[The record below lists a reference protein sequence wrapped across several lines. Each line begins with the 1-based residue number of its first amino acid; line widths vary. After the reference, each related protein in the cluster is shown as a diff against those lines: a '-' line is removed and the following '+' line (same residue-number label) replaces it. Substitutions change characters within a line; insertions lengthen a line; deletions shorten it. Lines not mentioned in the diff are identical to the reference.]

1 MPNIT
6 TFKGLISDLDAG
18 DTPVGAASNQ
28 VNMTT
33 HKSGTLQPRKG
44 IQPTTL
50 TTGTTLGTGY
60 NTFEKMTFC
69 KTRYGWAIGVNGIDR
84 GLIWNGFES
93 SAYELGVDKPIN
105 GATIQVNAGKT
116 LSGVAI
122 TAHTSGEYKI
132 NYAAHNL
139 ETGSKVLIG
148 NVEGTES
155 MPIDLNGNVFTVT
168 VIDASN
174 FYLNKTT
181 HSGTHTSATGQWH
194 YIENYKSLSGAAIA
208 SSTGATGGLIQI
220 THTSHGLVTGD
231 YARFKD
237 IEGTGFIPSDLN
249 GQTWQ
254 VTRVS
259 ANVFTLDKSVFEGT
273 YSSAT
278 GSFTMGGK
286 GATEG
291 DYICAYRY
299 KTKDSPVQY
308 SSMSA
313 KTTVTQQNA
322 SVFGWTGIK
331 DTSDSRIKTIE
342 LWRTTAGQANVM
354 YKVGEIENNSGSP
367 GTHTF
372 SDSLSD
378 EEVSRRAND
387 DVIVVV
393 DDEGLP
399 VADRFEPPPTYFKH
413 VVMFQDRYF
422 YFGTVKY
429 NKEGCYKSAAKT
441 ITGVTGAD
449 GTNWV
454 SEFKDRYIQ
463 VDGSNQL
470 NRITSVN
477 ETTQV
482 ITVEDAIDSSVSTD
496 SSSLDNYTI
505 IAPPFTK
512 RQIMF
517 SHHDE
522 PESVPEHQSVT
533 LQSNYGDDD
542 EIVGAMPFGA
552 SLYIYSKRNKYMFSF
567 STDPLADGS
576 VTYLDDRGAFNN
588 RCWTIY
594 ADSAYVMDDT
604 GVYRFAGSGSEN
616 ISSSIQDVFRQDG
629 SIGSIDYAKSDNFFV
644 KADRSSQKVYC
655 FVCFTGDTG
664 NYPTRA
670 LVYNIEEETWDLMRY
685 PVEATDASTVEKSGR
700 PRMVITSGDEKVY
713 LVDEGTTDVVT
724 SQTKGTATSATSN
737 TLTDSTKSFGTNALK
752 HAFIYIYAGTGK
764 GQDRV
769 ISSNT
774 STAITVT
781 ANWTTTPD
789 TTSKYVVGAI
799 PWLWKTGAFGIGADG
814 SRSMREFGIK
824 FNPTTNEQS
833 IDLRMYYN
841 NDGDPQEY
849 AVTQDLGNAVTIEEQ
864 NKTDVVF
871 HLEKNRSPLEE
882 CNGNEYFRFDG
893 MSTYMS
899 HEDHKVAFELRGY
912 SADERQDIQSV
923 NIEGVGGE

>member
-6 TFKGLISDLDAG
+6 SFKGLVSDLDSG

-28 VNMTT
+28 LNMTT
-33 HKSGTLQPRKG
+33 HKNGTLQPRKG

-50 TTGTTLGTGY
+50 TTGTTIGTGY

-69 KTRYGWAIGVNGIDR
+69 KTRYGWAIGVNGVDR
-84 GLIWNGFES
+84 GLIWNGFET
-93 SAYELGVDKPIN
+93 SAYELGVDAPEN
-105 GATIQVNAGKT
+105 GATIAVNDGKT
-116 LSGVAI
+116 LGTSAI

-132 NYAAHNL
+132 TYTAHNL
-139 ETGSKVLIG
+139 DTGATVLFG

-155 MPIDLNGNVFTVT
+155 MPIDLNGNTFKVT
-168 VIDASN
+168 VLDANN
-174 FYLNKTT
+174 FYLDKTT
-181 HSGTHTSATGQWH
+181 HTGTYTNSTGQWEI
-194 YIENYKSLSGAAIA
+194 IENFKSLSGTAVT
-208 SSTGATGGLIQI
+208 SSTGATGGLITI
-220 THTSHGLVTGD
+220 THAAHGLVTGD
-231 YARFKD
+231 YVRFKD
-237 IEGTGFIPSDLN
+237 IEGTGFIHTDLN
-249 GQTWQ
+249 SKVWQ
-254 VTRVS
+254 ITSTALNVVTL
-259 ANVFTLDKSVFEGT
+259 NNSVFEGT
-273 YSSAT
+273 YSSGT
-278 GSFTMGGK
+278 GKFSQDGN

-299 KTKDSPVQY
+299 KTKDSPVQF
-308 SSMSA
+308 SSMSP
-313 KTTVTQQNA
+313 KTVVEQQNA
-322 SVFGWTGIK
+322 SVFGWSGIK
-331 DTSDSRIKTIE
+331 DTADSRIKTIE

-354 YKVGEIENNSGSP
+354 YKIGEIENNSGSP

-372 SDSLSD
+372 ADRLSD
-378 EEVSRRAND
+378 EAVSRRAND

-393 DDEGLP
+393 DDDGLP
-399 VADRFEPPPTYFKH
+399 IADRFVPPPTYFKH

-454 SEFKDRYIQ
+454 TEFKDRYIQ
-463 VDGSNQL
+463 VSGSNQL

-477 ETTQV
+477 ESTQV
-482 ITVEDAIDSSVSTD
+482 ITVEDAIDSSVST
-496 SSSLDNYTI
+496 SSGSLDDYTI

-522 PESVPEHQSVT
+522 PESVPEHHSIT
-533 LQSNYGDDD
+533 LQANYGDDD
-542 EIVGAMPFGA
+542 EIVSAMPFGA
-552 SLYIYSKRNKYMFSF
+552 SLYVFSKRNKYMFSF
-567 STDPLADGS
+567 STSPLNDGS
-576 VTYLDDRGAFNN
+576 VTYLDDRGSFNN
-588 RCWTIY
+588 RCWDVY
-594 ADSAYVMDDT
+594 GDAAYVMDDS
-604 GVYRFAGSGSEN
+604 GVYRFSGSGSE
-616 ISSSIQDVFRQDG
+616 SLSTSVQDIFRQDG

-644 KADRSSQKVYC
+644 KVDRSTQKVYC
-655 FVCFTGDTG
+655 FVCFTGDSG

-685 PVEATDASTVEKSGR
+685 SVEATDASTIEKSGR
-700 PRMVITSGDEKVY
+700 PRMVITSDDEKVY

-724 SQTKGTATSATSN
+724 SQTLGSATSGTSN
-737 TLTDSTKSFGTNALK
+737 TIVNSAASYSTNAFQK
-752 HAFIYIYAGTGK
+752 AFVYIYAGTGK

-769 ISSNT
+769 IASNT
-774 STAITVT
+774 STAITVST
-781 ANWTTTPD
+781 NWTTNPD
-789 TTSKYVVGAI
+789 STSKYAVGAI
-799 PWLWKTGAFGIGADG
+799 PWLWKTGSFGIGAEDA
-814 SRSMREFGIK
+814 MAQREFGIK
-824 FNPTTNEQS
+824 FDPTDSQQS

-841 NDGDPQEY
+841 NDSDPLEY
-849 AVTQDLGNAVTIEEQ
+849 AVTQDLGNAVTIEET

-893 MSTYMS
+893 MSSYNS

-912 SADERQDIQSV
+912 SANERQEIQSI
-923 NIEGVGGE
+923 NINGVGGE